1 MKQLL
6 KLLRRA
12 ALVFVIMLAAA
23 YGWWRFGTR
32 YVPEGQP
39 PLATVDAAR
48 LATLKED
55 FNRAAGDT
63 RIIVLL
69 SPT

>member
-1 MKQLL
+1 MN
-6 KLLRRA
+6 RRRSRIVLVTLAAVVVA
-12 ALVFVIMLAAA
+12 ALLWYF
-23 YGWWRFGTR
+23 YGPR

-39 PLATVDAAR
+39 PLATLRADR
-48 LATLKED
+48 LEALRAD
-55 FNRAAGDT
+55 FNRDAGRT

>member
-1 MKQLL
+1 MRRVRIPLL
-6 KLLRRA
+6 VVLL
-12 ALVFVIMLAAA
+12 VLAAG
-23 YGWWRFGTR
+23 YGWWQFGTR

-39 PLATVDAAR
+39 PLATLHPASLAA
-48 LATLKED
+48 LKED
-55 FNRAAGDT
+55 FNRASGDT